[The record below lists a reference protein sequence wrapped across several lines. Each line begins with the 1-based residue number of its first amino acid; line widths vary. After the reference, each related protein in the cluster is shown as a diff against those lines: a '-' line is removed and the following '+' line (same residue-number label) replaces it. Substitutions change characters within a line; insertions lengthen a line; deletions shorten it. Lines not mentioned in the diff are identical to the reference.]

1 MKLGPPSEAT
11 QALTYESTSI
21 VHHTEFFFFLP
32 SQQFE
37 KISLIILNLILIMEI
52 RD

>member
-21 VHHTEFFFFLP
+21 VHHAEFFFFT
-32 SQQFE
+32 QQFE

>member
-21 VHHTEFFFFLP
+21 VHHTEFFFFT
-32 SQQFE
+32 QQFE